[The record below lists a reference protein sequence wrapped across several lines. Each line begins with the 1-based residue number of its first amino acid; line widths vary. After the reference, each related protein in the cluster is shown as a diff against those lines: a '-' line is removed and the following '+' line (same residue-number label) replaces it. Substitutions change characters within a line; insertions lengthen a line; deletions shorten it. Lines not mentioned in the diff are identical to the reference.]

1 MYYNLSEE
9 EQFYIATTHAM
20 LKGGYTHEEIDK
32 FWQCEDPENIVE
44 TFKTLEFSSRVSM
57 RDPDLLEYFYGD
69 GKDLQENIKRRAR
82 EVKAARPLVR
92 RVMGALYDAEDIV
105 RGTVRGV
112 KNWNNPKQADI
123 ERIRTL
129 NRYLSNPSTTGVGRT
144 KRTAELRSI
153 LTRNRNNVTKAD
165 IPDLEDIARRHFPDN
180 SSTPGRIGLTQD
192 PKLTSTSGSGGT
204 GNYAYKPDPSK
215 PNTGTNAAQAQR
227 TGQATADAL
236 PKTVTSGGSGTPTP
250 PKPDGGINFPI
261 TAAAGGALAYGS
273 YKLSQG
279 EKPEKLTPAQKD
291 ELVMSDADKTLEKYG
306 RTKDNYCPPGTRR
319 EVTPVPGT
327 NKSNSRC
334 KTIGGNVD
342 IGDPKNKTVNR
353 TGQGG
358 NPGGSTTSGTRAQQ
372 DYHQNK
378 VIQQFKNQLATD
390 KNKKADENNFDSA
403 GREIKIGDT
412 VGGSDMQPP
421 TVKQPPSTQ
430 QPPTQPQQPSTTK
443 TKKRRYRNIHPEEYA
458 YEFILDKLISEG
470 HASSLTE
477 AEYVFKQLDDEYIES
492 MLSEQNLSYSD
503 ATAILK
509 NHQYD
514 KAQLMKMSRK
524 ATETGQHG
532 LAQACYDA
540 ACKMKI

>member
-44 TFKTLEFSSRVSM
+44 TFKTLEFSSRVNM

-129 NRYLSNPSTTGVGRT
+129 NRYLSNPNTTGVGKT
-144 KRTAELRSI
+144 KRTAELRSL

-180 SSTPGRIGLTQD
+180 SSTPGRIGLTND
-192 PKLTSTSGSGGT
+192 PKLSPTSGSGGT
-204 GNYAYKPDPSK
+204 GNFSYKPDPSK

-236 PKTVTSGGSGTPTP
+236 PKTAPATSAASGTPTP
-250 PKPDGGINFPI
+250 PKTGGINFPI

-279 EKPEKLTPAQKD
+279 EKPEKLTPAQRND
-291 ELVMSDADKTLEKYG
+291 LVMADSDKDIEKSG
-306 RTKDNYCPPGTRR
+306 RTNDTFCPPGTRK

-327 NKSNSRC
+327 TKANTRC
-334 KTIGGNVD
+334 KTVGGNVD
-342 IGDPKNKTVNR
+342 IGDPKNQTVNK
-353 TGQGG
+353 TGQ
-358 NPGGSTTSGTRAQQ
+358 GGSTTSGTRAQQ

-378 VIQQFKNQLATD
+378 VIQQFKNHLATD

-421 TVKQPPSTQ
+421 TVKQ
-430 QPPTQPQQPSTTK
+430 QPSTTK

-458 YEFILDKLISEG
+458 YEFILDRLISEG
-470 HASSLTE
+470 HASSLAE
-477 AEYVFKQLDDEYIES
+477 AEYVFKQLDNEYIES

>member
-1 MYYNLSEE
+1 M
-9 EQFYIATTHAM
+9 
-20 LKGGYTHEEIDK
+20 D
-32 FWQCEDPENIVE
+32 
-44 TFKTLEFSSRVSM
+44 
-57 RDPDLLEYFYGD
+57 
-69 GKDLQENIKRRAR
+69 
-82 EVKAARPLVR
+82 
-92 RVMGALYDAEDIV
+92 
-105 RGTVRGV
+105 
-112 KNWNNPKQADI
+112 
-123 ERIRTL
+123 
-129 NRYLSNPSTTGVGRT
+129 
-144 KRTAELRSI
+144 
-153 LTRNRNNVTKAD
+153 
-165 IPDLEDIARRHFPDN
+165 
-180 SSTPGRIGLTQD
+180 
-192 PKLTSTSGSGGT
+192 
-204 GNYAYKPDPSK
+204 
-215 PNTGTNAAQAQR
+215 
-227 TGQATADAL
+227 
-236 PKTVTSGGSGTPTP
+236 
-250 PKPDGGINFPI
+250 
-261 TAAAGGALAYGS
+261 
-273 YKLSQG
+273 
-279 EKPEKLTPAQKD
+279 
-291 ELVMSDADKTLEKYG
+291 DADKTIEKSG
-306 RTKDNYCPPGTRR
+306 RTEKDFCPPGTSIERTR
-319 EVTPVPGT
+319 IPGT
-327 NKSNSRC
+327 NQSNVRC
-334 KTIGGNVD
+334 KTSGSVDVGNQS
-342 IGDPKNKTVNR
+342 TNR

-430 QPPTQPQQPSTTK
+430 QQPSTQQPSTTK

>member
-32 FWQCEDPENIVE
+32 FWQCEDSEEIVE

-82 EVKAARPLVR
+82 EAKAARPLVR

-112 KNWNNPKQADI
+112 RNWNNPKQSDI
-123 ERIRTL
+123 DRIRTL

-236 PKTVTSGGSGTPTP
+236 PKTAPATSAASGTPTP
-250 PKPDGGINFPI
+250 PKTGGINFPV
-261 TAAAGGALAYGS
+261 TAAAGGALVYGANELR
-273 YKLSQG
+273 KG
-279 EKPEKLTPAQKD
+279 EKPETLTPAQRND
-291 ELVMSDADKTLEKYG
+291 LAMDDADKTIEKSG
-306 RTKDNYCPPGTRR
+306 RTEKDFCPPGTSIERTR
-319 EVTPVPGT
+319 IPGT
-327 NKSNSRC
+327 NQSNVRC
-334 KTIGGNVD
+334 KTSGGVD
-342 IGDPKNKTVNR
+342 VGDLKNKTVNK

-358 NPGGSTTSGTRAQQ
+358 SSTTPPPGAFNISPKGSPRRTELEAQIKR
-372 DYHQNK
+372 DNAARK
-378 VIQQFKNQLATD
+378 LQQQATD
-390 KNKKADENNFDSA
+390 PNKRADQNNFDSA
-403 GREIKIGDT
+403 GQEIKIGDT

-421 TVKQPPSTQ
+421 TVKQPPAQQQPPSTQ
-430 QPPTQPQQPSTTK
+430 QQPSTQQPSTTK

-458 YEFILDKLISEG
+458 YEFILDRLISEG
-470 HASSLTE
+470 HASSLAE
-477 AEYVFKQLDDEYIES
+477 AEYVFKQLDNEYIES
-492 MLSEQNLSYSD
+492 MLNE
-503 ATAILK
+503 
-509 NHQYD
+509 
-514 KAQLMKMSRK
+514 
-524 ATETGQHG
+524 
-532 LAQACYDA
+532 
-540 ACKMKI
+540 

>member
-57 RDPDLLEYFYGD
+57 KDPDLLEYFYGD

-82 EVKAARPLVR
+82 EVRAARPLVR

-129 NRYLSNPSTTGVGRT
+129 NRYLSNPNTTGVGKT
-144 KRTAELRSI
+144 KRTAELRSL

-180 SSTPGRIGLTQD
+180 SSTPGRIGLTND

-204 GNYAYKPDPSK
+204 GNYTYKPDPSK

-236 PKTVTSGGSGTPTP
+236 PKTVTSPATSGGSGTPTP
-250 PKPDGGINFPI
+250 PRTGPGAG
-261 TAAAGGALAYGS
+261 TYVAGGLTGAGLYIGNELR
-273 YKLSQG
+273 KGDQKK
-279 EKPEKLTPAQKD
+279 ELTPAQRND
-291 ELVMSDADKTLEKYG
+291 LVMADSDKDVEKSG
-306 RTKDNYCPPGTRR
+306 RTNDTFCPPGTRK

-327 NKSNSRC
+327 TKANTRC

-342 IGDPKNKTVNR
+342 IGDPKNQNVNR
-353 TGQGG
+353 SV
-358 NPGGSTTSGTRAQQ
+358 GGSTTSGTRAQQ

-403 GREIKIGDT
+403 GGKIKIGDT

-421 TVKQPPSTQ
+421 TVKQPPTQQ
-430 QPPTQPQQPSTTK
+430 QPPAQQQPQPSTTK
-443 TKKRRYRNIHPEEYA
+443 RNKKPRYRNIHPEEYA
-458 YEFILDKLISEG
+458 YEFILDRLISEG
-470 HASSLTE
+470 HASSLAE
-477 AEYVFKQLDDEYIES
+477 AEYVFNQLDDEYIES
-492 MLSEQNLSYSD
+492 MLNE
-503 ATAILK
+503 
-509 NHQYD
+509 
-514 KAQLMKMSRK
+514 
-524 ATETGQHG
+524 
-532 LAQACYDA
+532 
-540 ACKMKI
+540 

>member
-32 FWQCEDPENIVE
+32 FWHCENPEDIVE

-57 RDPDLLEYFYGD
+57 KDPDLLEYFYGD
-69 GKDLQENIKRRAR
+69 GKDLQENVKRRAR
-82 EVKAARPLVR
+82 EIKAARPLVR

-129 NRYLSNPSTTGVGRT
+129 NRYLSNPNTTGVGRT
-144 KRTAELRSI
+144 KRTAELRSL

-204 GNYAYKPDPSK
+204 GNYTYKPDPSK

-236 PKTVTSGGSGTPTP
+236 PKTAPATSAASGTPTP
-250 PKPDGGINFPI
+250 PKTGGINFPV
-261 TAAAGGALAYGS
+261 TAAAGGALAYGG

-279 EKPEKLTPAQKD
+279 EKPETLTPAQRND
-291 ELVMSDADKTLEKYG
+291 LVMADSDKDVEKSG
-306 RTKDNYCPPGTRR
+306 RTNDTFCPPGTRK

-327 NKSNSRC
+327 TKANTRC

-342 IGDPKNKTVNR
+342 IGDPKNQTVNKTV
-353 TGQGG
+353 Q
-358 NPGGSTTSGTRAQQ
+358 GGSTTSGTRAQQ

-390 KNKKADENNFDSA
+390 KNKKAGENNFDSA

-421 TVKQPPSTQ
+421 TVKQPPAQQ
-430 QPPTQPQQPSTTK
+430 QPPSTQQPSTTK

-458 YEFILDKLISEG
+458 YEFILDRLISEG
-470 HASSLTE
+470 HASSLAE
-477 AEYVFKQLDDEYIES
+477 AEYVFKQLDNEYIES

-514 KAQLMKMSRK
+514 KAQLLKMSRK

>member
-112 KNWNNPKQADI
+112 RNWNNPKQADI

-129 NRYLSNPSTTGVGRT
+129 NRYLSNPGTTGVGRS
-144 KRTAELRSI
+144 KRTAELRSL

-204 GNYAYKPDPSK
+204 GNYSYKPDPSK

-250 PKPDGGINFPI
+250 PKTGPGAGPYVVGGLVG
-261 TAAAGGALAYGS
+261 AGAYIGNEIR
-273 YKLSQG
+273 KG
-279 EKPEKLTPAQKD
+279 EKPETLTPAQRND
-291 ELVMSDADKTLEKYG
+291 LVMADSDKDIEKSG
-306 RTKDNYCPPGTRR
+306 RTRDNFCPPGTRI

-327 NKSNSRC
+327 TKSNTRC
-334 KTIGGNVD
+334 KTVGGNVD
-342 IGDPKNKTVNR
+342 IGDPKNQTVNR

-372 DYHQNK
+372 DYHQSK

-421 TVKQPPSTQ
+421 TVKQPPAQQ
-430 QPPTQPQQPSTTK
+430 QPPSTQQPSTTK

-470 HASSLTE
+470 HASSVTE

-503 ATAILK
+503 ATALLRG
-509 NHQYD
+509 HQYSRE
-514 KAQLMKMSRK
+514 QLMNMSKK
-524 ATETGQHG
+524 ATQTGQHG